1 MYDQAA
7 AEEAKD
13 PRDLTPLCAIGAS
26 AGGVTAL
33 QSLFRLLPDDL
44 GQAYVVILHLSPDHP
59 SVMHDILRTC
69 TRMPVH
75 QVLDGPKLSPNCV
88 YVIPP
93 DRELVISGDE
103 VTSRPFSEPRGRR
116 APIDLFLRS
125 IATARGDG
133 MVVVLTGAGADGAQG
148 VRAIKE
154 AGGVVL
160 VQDPAEAE
168 FPAMPQNA
176 IATGAVDFVAPLAR
190 LAEHMAEVAHSKHAV
205 RSLDES
211 DAADDLRRI
220 IAFLRTRTGHDFSSY
235 KRATVLRRVL
245 RRLQVCR
252 LASLAEYANYLREMP
267 EEAKELLSDL
277 LISVTMFFRDPA
289 AFEALSR
296 RVIRSLLDRNE
307 EELRVW
313 VVGCATGEE
322 AYSVAILLLEQA
334 NRLEKNIP
342 IQIFA
347 TDLDE
352 GALMTARDGRYP
364 RTIEADV
371 SAERLARFFVD
382 EGTHYRIRQEVRDLI
397 LFALH
402 SVVREPPFL
411 RLDLITCRN
420 MLIYFERALQQQVC
434 GIFHYSL
441 KTERYLFLGSA
452 ETADTTDGLF
462 TAIDRE
468 ARLYQARP
476 QASPILPLLSTI
488 PSLGQSP
495 LPPIRTLSLR
505 QDAGELL
512 GGGHVAALENSS
524 PPSALVEADHSIL
537 HLSPSVGRFILAP
550 GGTLTTKLSSLARP
564 ELRLQLRM
572 ALDRAFEAREP
583 VMTRSVNVQ
592 LEGDIRCIC
601 VYVAPVAAPE
611 ESPARSLVW
620 FLDTGPA
627 EPAADGST
635 KPETTS
641 DDLRL
646 LNEELRRAQERFNA
660 GRVEHNIVVQDLRA
674 TNEELQSLNEEYRS
688 TAEELETSKE
698 ELQSV
703 NEELQTVNA
712 ELKSKLSTISTA
724 HNDLQNL
731 TASSEI
737 GTLFL
742 DTNLR
747 IRMFTPPVTNLFN
760 IKDTDVGRPI
770 TDFTHHLTYSNIDRD
785 VRKVLRDLAAIE
797 EEIRSVDN
805 RWFMMRVRPYRTIDS
820 RVDGVVITFDDFT
833 QRRLTETALRENE
846 EQLRAVFETA
856 LDYAIFTTDPD
867 GTVTRWSP
875 GAESIFGWR
884 EAEIVGRNAEIVFV
898 PEDREAGIPSKEL
911 AAARASGVSED
922 VRWHLR
928 KDGSRVFIQ
937 GVVRSLGPL
946 GFAKIGQ
953 DVTTRKTTEAA
964 VQESEER
971 LRQFG
976 EASQDILW
984 VRDAAT
990 LQWQYLTPAFE
1001 ETYGLTRA
1009 EALEGDNYRNWL
1021 DLILPEDREHAAASI
1036 ARVGAGELV
1045 TFEYRIRRPV
1055 DGQVRWLRDVDFPIT
1070 DQTSGDLLIGGV
1082 GHDVTNLKA
1091 AEAAL
1096 ANAERRQRA
1105 LIEGVP
1111 QLVWTAVDGGLWTW
1125 ASPQWTEFTG
1135 QKEEDSH
1142 GRDWLDAVHP
1152 DDREKMKAAWEGA
1165 VDRGGFQAEHRLRH
1179 VGEDAWRWVQAR
1191 AMPVRDELGAVTEWL
1206 GTSTDI
1212 DDLRR
1217 MQQRQDVLVAELQH
1231 RTRNL
1236 LGVVRAMS
1244 DKTVRASTDLTDF
1257 RVRFRDRLEAL
1268 SRVQGM
1274 LSRLEAKSR
1283 VTFDELI
1290 GTELTAMNGD
1300 AERVTLSGP
1309 DGVRL
1314 RSSTVQTLAMAL
1326 HELATNAVKYGAL
1339 GQSNGQ
1345 LAIRWWLEPTGETG
1359 KPWLHIDWRESGVD
1373 MPPPST
1379 APRGSS
1385 QGREL
1390 IEQALPYQLSAKTS
1404 YSLGTDGV
1412 HCTIS
1417 IPVSAS
1423 TEDIEHD

>member
-1 MYDQAA
+1 MNEQT
-7 AEEAKD
+7 AEDAKN
-13 PRDLTPLCAIGAS
+13 PRSFTPICAIGTS
-26 AGGVTAL
+26 AGGVNAL

-44 GQAYVVILHLSPDHP
+44 GLAYVIILHLSPEHP
-59 SVMHDILRTC
+59 SVMHDILGSC

-75 QVLDGPKLSPNCV
+75 QVQDGPTLTPNCV
-88 YVIPP
+88 YIIPP

-116 APIDLFLRS
+116 APIDLFFRS
-125 IATARGDG
+125 IAAVRGDG
-133 MVVVLTGAGADGAQG
+133 MAVVLTGAGADGALG

-168 FPAMPQNA
+168 FPSMPLNA

-190 LAEHMAEVAHSKHAV
+190 LAERVAEVAHSKQAV
-205 RSLDES
+205 RSLDEGG
-211 DAADDLRRI
+211 AANDLRRI
-220 IAFLRTRTGHDFSSY
+220 IAFLRTRTGHDFASY

-245 RRLQVCR
+245 RRVQVCR
-252 LASLAEYANYLREMP
+252 LTSLAEYANYLRETP
-267 EEAKELLSDL
+267 EEAKELLGDL
-277 LISVTMFFRDPA
+277 LISVTMFFRDPT
-289 AFEALSR
+289 AFETLSR
-296 RVIRSLLDRNE
+296 RVIRSLLEGNE

-322 AYSVAILLLEQA
+322 AYSVAILLLEEA
-334 NRLEKNIP
+334 GRLKVQIP

-352 GALMTARDGRYP
+352 GALMTAREGRYLK
-364 RTIEADV
+364 TIETDV
-371 SAERLARFFVD
+371 SAERLDRFFVD
-382 EGTHYRIRQEVRDLI
+382 EGTHYRIRQEVRDLV

-420 MLIYFERALQQQVC
+420 MLIYLERALQQQVC
-434 GIFHYSL
+434 AIFHYGL
-441 KTERYLFLGSA
+441 KADRYLFLGSA
-452 ETADTTDGLF
+452 ETADTAEGLF
-462 TAIDRE
+462 STIDRE
-468 ARLYQARP
+468 ARLYQARL
-476 QASPILPLLSTI
+476 QASPVLPLLPTI
-488 PSLGQSP
+488 SPFSQSP
-495 LPPIRTLSLR
+495 LPPARTPPPRLDR
-505 QDAGELL
+505 EEVL
-512 GGGHVAALENSS
+512 GGGHASALEDSS

-537 HLSPSVGRFILAP
+537 HLSPSAGRFILTP
-550 GGTLTTKLSSLARP
+550 GGPPTVKLSSLARP
-564 ELRLQLRM
+564 ELRLPLGI
-572 ALDRAFEAREP
+572 ALDRAIEAKEP
-583 VMTRSVNVQ
+583 VMTRSVRVP
-592 LEGDIRCIC
+592 LDGVIRCVS
-601 VYVAPVAAPE
+601 VYVAPATAPE
-611 ESPARSLVW
+611 GSPARALVW

-627 EPAADGST
+627 EPGNEDT
-635 KPETTS
+635 KPETTP
-641 DDLRL
+641 DELRL
-646 LNEELRRAQERFNA
+646 LHEELRRAQERASA
-660 GRVEHNIVVQDLRA
+660 GRAEHHTVVQDLRA
-674 TNEELQSLNEEYRS
+674 ANEELQSLNEEYRS

-712 ELKSKLSTISTA
+712 ELKSKLSTISAA

-742 DTNLR
+742 DTELR
-747 IRMFTPPVTNLFN
+747 IRMFTPPVTKLFN
-760 IKDTDVGRPI
+760 IKEGDVGRPI
-770 TDFTHHLTYSNIDRD
+770 TDFTHHLSYPGIESD
-785 VRKVLRDLAAIE
+785 VRKVLRDLAPIE
-797 EEIRSVDN
+797 EEIRSVDE
-805 RWFMMRVRPYRTIDS
+805 RWFRVRVRSYRTLDN

-833 QRRLTETALRENE
+833 QRMLAETALRENE
-846 EQLRAVFETA
+846 EQLRAVFESA
-856 LDYAIFTTDPD
+856 LDYAIFTIDPA
-867 GTVTRWSP
+867 GTITRWSP
-875 GAESIFGWR
+875 GAAAIFGWN
-884 EAEIVGRNAEIVFV
+884 ESEIIGLNTEVLFT
-898 PEDREAGIPSKEL
+898 PEDRSTGEMEKEL
-911 AAARASGVSED
+911 AGARETGAADD

-937 GVVRSLGPL
+937 GVVRSLGPR

-953 DVTTRKTTEAA
+953 DITERKA
-964 VQESEER
+964 SETALQKSEDR

-984 VRDAAT
+984 LRDAAT

-1001 ETYGLTRA
+1001 EIYGLSRA
-1009 EALEGDNYRNWL
+1009 EALEGNNYRNWL

-1036 ARVGAGELV
+1036 ARVGAGEHL
-1045 TFEYRIRRPV
+1045 TFEYRIVRPV
-1055 DGQVRWLRDVDFPIT
+1055 DGQVRWLRDVDFPLVDNTGKIL
-1070 DQTSGDLLIGGV
+1070 SIGGV
-1082 GHDVTNLKA
+1082 GHDITNLKA

-1096 ANAERRQRA
+1096 ASAEWRQRA
-1105 LIEGVP
+1105 LIDGVP
-1111 QLVWTAVDGGLWTW
+1111 QLVWRAVDDGQWTW

-1142 GRDWLDAVHP
+1142 GRGWLDAVHP
-1152 DDREKMKAAWEGA
+1152 DDKQRVETEWGEAIE
-1165 VDRGGFQAEHRLRH
+1165 RGELQAEYRLHH
-1179 VGEDAWRWVQAR
+1179 VGKDAWRWVQTR
-1191 AMPVRDELGAVTEWL
+1191 ATPVRGKHGEIIEWL
-1206 GTSTDI
+1206 GTSTDV

-1217 MQQRQDVLVAELQH
+1217 MQEHQEVLVAELQH

-1236 LGVVRAMS
+1236 MGVIRSMS
-1244 DKTVRASTDLTDF
+1244 SKTARDSVDLPEF
-1257 RVRFRDRLEAL
+1257 QVRFRDRLEAL

-1274 LSRLEAKSR
+1274 LSRLYDDDR

-1290 GTELTAMNGD
+1290 RTELTAMDGN

-1339 GQSNGQ
+1339 GQPNGR
-1345 LAIRWWLEPTGETG
+1345 LAIEWQLQSSGENG
-1359 KPWLHIDWRESGVD
+1359 KPWLHIDWRESGVE
-1373 MPPPST
+1373 MLPPDAAT
-1379 APRGSS
+1379 RGTG

-1390 IEQALPYQLSAKTS
+1390 IEKALPYQLNAKTS
-1404 YSLGTDGV
+1404 YTLESEGV

-1423 TEDIEHD
+1423 TEEIEYD